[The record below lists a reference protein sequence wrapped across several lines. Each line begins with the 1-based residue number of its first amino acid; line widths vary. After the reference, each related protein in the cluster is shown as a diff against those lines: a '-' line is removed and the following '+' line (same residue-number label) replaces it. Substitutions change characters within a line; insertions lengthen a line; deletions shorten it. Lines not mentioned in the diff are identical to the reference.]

1 MSMDKGLTPYLLT
14 LAPVVMFIAFMT
26 GPDDVRG
33 QDYIKWLDD
42 QSMNMMVGG
51 TILVTAGAV
60 MMFGGWFVL
69 TQDMMM
75 KSNKI
80 QQDLLMLSRI
90 ALILPIV
97 LLLLAT
103 GMDMESWWLVNEG
116 EEDYFT
122 PAEEEAIALNN
133 HYVSTYMWGT
143 MPISWALGLI
153 LIGVAALLG
162 NQKNKHMEQWVF
174 AGPIV
179 TGLGLIGAYWFD
191 PLWLFFMVALV
202 ISLPI
207 GVMMLM
213 GKLDY
218 LYNEE
223 A

>member
-1 MSMDKGLTPYLLT
+1 MKQGLAPYLLVA
-14 LAPVVMFIAFMT
+14 APILMFISFMT
-26 GPDDVRG
+26 GPDEVRG
-33 QDYIKWLDD
+33 QDYIDWLKD
-42 QSMNMMVGG
+42 QSLYMMVGG
-51 TILVTAGAV
+51 TILLTVGAV

-69 TQDMMM
+69 TQDMMV
-75 KSNKI
+75 KSNKA

-90 ALILPIV
+90 ALILPII

-103 GMDMESWWLVNEG
+103 GIDMESWWLINEG
-116 EEDYFT
+116 EDDYYT
-122 PAEEEAIALNN
+122 PAEEEAIVLNN

-153 LIGVAALLG
+153 LIGVAALMD
-162 NQKNKHMEQWVF
+162 NKKDNHSAQWVF

-179 TGLGLIGAYWFD
+179 TGLGLIGAYWFE
-191 PLWLFFMVALV
+191 PLWLFFIVAIV

-218 LYNEE
+218 LYSED
-223 A
+223 

>member
-1 MSMDKGLTPYLLT
+1 MDKGLTPYLLVI
-14 LAPVVMFIAFMT
+14 APILMFIAFMT

-33 QDYIKWLDD
+33 QDYMDWLND
-42 QSMNMMVGG
+42 QSMNEMVGG
-51 TILVTAGAV
+51 TILVTIGAI

-69 TQDMMM
+69 TQDMMV
-75 KSNKI
+75 KSNKT

-90 ALILPIV
+90 ALILPIT

-116 EEDYFT
+116 EDDYFT
-122 PAEEEAIALNN
+122 AEEEEAIALNN

-153 LIGVAALLG
+153 LIGAAALMG
-162 NQKNKHMEQWVF
+162 NQKNKHSAQWVF
-174 AGPIV
+174 AGPV
-179 TGLGLIGAYWFD
+179 FTGLGLIGAYWFE
-191 PLWLFFMVALV
+191 PLWLFFIVAIL

-218 LYNEE
+218 LYSEE
-223 A
+223 

>member
-1 MSMDKGLTPYLLT
+1 MDKGLTPYLLVI
-14 LAPVVMFIAFMT
+14 APILMFIAFMT

-33 QDYIKWLDD
+33 QDYMDWLKD
-42 QSMNMMVGG
+42 QNMNTMIVG
-51 TILVTAGAV
+51 TILVTVGAI

-69 TQDMMM
+69 TQDMMV
-75 KSNKI
+75 KSNKT

-90 ALILPIV
+90 ALILPIT

-116 EEDYFT
+116 EDDYFT
-122 PAEEEAIALNN
+122 AEEEEAIALNN

-153 LIGVAALLG
+153 LIGAAALMG
-162 NQKNKHMEQWVF
+162 NQKNKHSAQWVF
-174 AGPIV
+174 AGPV
-179 TGLGLIGAYWFD
+179 FTGLGLIGAYWFE
-191 PLWLFFMVALV
+191 PLWLFFIVAIL

-218 LYNEE
+218 LYSEE
-223 A
+223 

>member
-1 MSMDKGLTPYLLT
+1 MDKGLTPYLLAI
-14 LAPVVMFIAFMT
+14 APVIMFIAFMT
-26 GPDDVRG
+26 GPDEARG
-33 QDYIKWLDD
+33 QDYIDWLKD
-42 QSMNMMVGG
+42 QSMNAMIGG
-51 TILVTAGAV
+51 TIFVTIGAI

-69 TQDMMM
+69 TQDMMV
-75 KSNKI
+75 KSNKA

-90 ALILPIV
+90 ALILPII

-103 GMDMESWWLVNEG
+103 GIDMESWWLLTEG
-116 EEDYFT
+116 EDDYFT
-122 PAEEEAIALNN
+122 PEEEELIVLNN

-143 MPISWALGLI
+143 MPITWALGLI
-153 LIGVAALLG
+153 LIGVAALMD
-162 NQKNKHMEQWVF
+162 NKKDNHSAQWVF
-174 AGPIV
+174 AGPVV
-179 TGLGLIGAYWFD
+179 TGLGLIGAYWVES
-191 PLWLFFMVALV
+191 LWLFFMVAII

>member
-1 MSMDKGLTPYLLT
+1 MDKGLTPYLLVI
-14 LAPVVMFIAFMT
+14 APILMFIAFMT

-33 QDYIKWLDD
+33 QDYMDWLKD
-42 QSMNMMVGG
+42 QNMNAMVGG
-51 TILVTAGAV
+51 TILVTIGAI

-69 TQDMMM
+69 TQDMMV
-75 KSNKI
+75 KSNKT
-80 QQDLLMLSRI
+80 QQDLLMLSRV
-90 ALILPIV
+90 ALILPIT

-116 EEDYFT
+116 EDDYFT
-122 PAEEEAIALNN
+122 AEEEEAIALNN

-153 LIGVAALLG
+153 LIGAAALMG
-162 NQKNKHMEQWVF
+162 NQKNKHSAQWVF
-174 AGPIV
+174 AGPV
-179 TGLGLIGAYWFD
+179 FTGLGLIGAYWFE
-191 PLWLFFMVALV
+191 PLWLFFIVAIL

-218 LYNEE
+218 LYSEE
-223 A
+223 